1 MLEDDNNNFQFHW
14 MIFVKH
20 LHLFIKH
27 LLSMC
32 YVPTTELGPANIEI
46 EVTVLTREEF
56 TI

>member
-1 MLEDDNNNFQFHW
+1 

-46 EVTVLTREEF
+46 EVTVLTLEEF